1 MELEEAVRN
10 MGNGHRAGEDGE
22 RLHIPFDRDL
32 IYEMNS
38 ERYELM
44 KTRQLQ
50 FSHPSG
56 THDDSL

>member
-1 MELEEAVRN
+1 MELEESVRN
-10 MGNGHRAGEDGE
+10 MGNGRRACEEGE

-44 KTRQLQ
+44 RRV
-50 FSHPSG
+50 
-56 THDDSL
+56 DI